1 MALIIDEIQKAPILL
16 EELKKTIDSQRL
28 IWLREGQERQ
38 LMYILSGSNRFELQQ
53 GISDSLA
60 GRCATIEMDSFS
72 QVECHQQQAE
82 PFNPSVEFLLE
93 KERERKIPHRTKAQ
107 IFEDIFHGH
116 RTVLLPLPLANCQNA
131 GGLRHERCIL

>member
-38 LMYILSGSNRFELQQ
+38 LMYILSGSNRFELHQ

-72 QVECHQQQAE
+72 PVECHQQQAE
-82 PFNPSVEFLLE
+82 PFNPSIAFLLE
-93 KERERKIPHRTKAQ
+93 KSGKEKFPT
-107 IFEDIFHGH
+107 
-116 RTVLLPLPLANCQNA
+116 L
-131 GGLRHERCIL
+131 LRHKSLKIFFMDTGLCSYLCAGQLPKCWRIAP

>member
-38 LMYILSGSNRFELQQ
+38 LMYILSGSNRFELHQ

-60 GRCATIEMDSFS
+60 GRCRRILAG
-72 QVECHQQQAE
+72 
-82 PFNPSVEFLLE
+82 
-93 KERERKIPHRTKAQ
+93 KERERKIPHPTKAQ

-116 RTVLLPLPLANCQNA
+116 RTVLLPLPQANCQNA

>member
-16 EELKKTIDSQRL
+16 EKLKKTIDSQRL

-60 GRCATIEMDSFS
+60 GRCTTIEMDSFS
-72 QVECHQQQAE
+72 QVECHQQQAG

-93 KERERKIPHRTKAQ
+93 KSRKEKFPTALRHKSLK
-107 IFEDIFHGH
+107 IFSWTQDCVPTFA
-116 RTVLLPLPLANCQNA
+116 LANCQNA

>member
-16 EELKKTIDSQRL
+16 EKLKKTIDSQRL

-60 GRCATIEMDSFS
+60 GRCATIEMAPFPKWNATSNRQSPLIPPSNSFWKRAGKKNS
-72 QVECHQQQAE
+72 
-82 PFNPSVEFLLE
+82 
-93 KERERKIPHRTKAQ
+93 
-107 IFEDIFHGH
+107 
-116 RTVLLPLPLANCQNA
+116 PL
-131 GGLRHERCIL
+131 R